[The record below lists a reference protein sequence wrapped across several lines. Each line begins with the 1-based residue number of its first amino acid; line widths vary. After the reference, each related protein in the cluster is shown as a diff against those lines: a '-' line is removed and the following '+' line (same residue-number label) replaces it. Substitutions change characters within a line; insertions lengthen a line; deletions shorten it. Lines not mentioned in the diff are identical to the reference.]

1 MQRSLQRSPQQ
12 IIDLAWE
19 WLDRPGLECAR
30 IELDRDTVVAS
41 GLVVSVFD
49 EKPLRLAYAL
59 TCDSSWLF
67 CKATIE
73 IQTGGTRV
81 IRQIEVNDAT
91 WRVDGSAR
99 AELEG
104 CVDIDIMGSPI
115 TNTLPVRRL
124 TWRTGEMRELK
135 MAYIRLPDLEVAPVL
150 QRYTRLDDPAASTDL
165 SQRFN
170 YLAVASGF
178 SAEVHMDREGFVLD
192 YPPIWRRL
200 DWSHP

>member
-1 MQRSLQRSPQQ
+1 VTGQQ
-12 IIDLAWE
+12 IVDLAWE

-30 IELDRDTVVAS
+30 VELDRDNVVAS

-59 TCDSSWLF
+59 TCDSSWIF
-67 CKATIE
+67 RKATIE
-73 IQTGGTRV
+73 IQAGGPRV
-81 IRQIEVNDAT
+81 VRQIEVDDAT
-91 WRVDGSAR
+91 WRVDGIAR

-104 CVDIDIMGSPI
+104 CLDIDIMGSPI

-124 TWRTGEMRELK
+124 TWRTGQMRELK

-150 QRYTRLDDPAASTDL
+150 QRYTLLEDSASSADS
-165 SQRFN
+165 SQRFT

-178 SAEVHMDREGFVLD
+178 SAEVLLDREGFVLQ
-192 YPPIWRRL
+192 YPPIWQRVRWPPL
-200 DWSHP
+200 SGHR